1 MAAGRRQH
9 VLGRIGPG
17 LFLAAGLFLTLPA
30 IPALAAVSEAEAAKL
45 IAERYAVEVLRVR
58 AGEQDGRRVW
68 LVTVMQPGG
77 NRNSAFQVHVLA
89 VDRESGELV
98 PSFQHHS
105 SGYTLPPLP
114 PGGARP

>member
-1 MAAGRRQH
+1 MAAERLKQI
-9 VLGRIGPG
+9 LGRVGPA
-17 LFLAAGLFLTLPA
+17 LFLAAGLFLASSVVPA
-30 IPALAAVSEAEAAKL
+30 RAAVSEAEAARL
-45 IAERYAVEVLRVR
+45 IAERYAVEVLKVR
-58 AGEQDGRRVW
+58 AGERGGRKVW

-114 PGGARP
+114 PGGERP

>member
-1 MAAGRRQH
+1 MAAERLKH
-9 VLGRIGPG
+9 VLRRVGPG
-17 LFLAAGLFLTLPA
+17 LLLAAGLFLALPA
-30 IPALAAVSEAEAAKL
+30 VPAQAAVSEAEVAKL

-58 AGEQDGRRVW
+58 AGERDGRRVW

-98 PSFQHHS
+98 SSFQHHS